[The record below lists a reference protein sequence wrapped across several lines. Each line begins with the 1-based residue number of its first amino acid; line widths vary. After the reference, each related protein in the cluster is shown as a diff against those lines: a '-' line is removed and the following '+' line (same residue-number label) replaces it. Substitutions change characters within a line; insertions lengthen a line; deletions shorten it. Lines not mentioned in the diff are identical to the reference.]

1 MVERSN
7 LWTFAFSVEKKIG
20 YLAHELTLP
29 AICAIL
35 NVYPMRSF
43 AIFRAEGID
52 KLLKQQF
59 YVFFFLQ
66 NIKALLVV

>member
-7 LWTFAFSVEKKIG
+7 LWTFAFFVEKKIG

-52 KLLKQQF
+52 KMLKRGKKDAIYYIF
-59 YVFFFLQ
+59 GWPYGC
-66 NIKALLVV
+66 